1 MTLFQGSLSWSS
13 LQRGSSSGSVCSN
26 CSTTKTSMWRRDK
39 SGALV
44 CNACGLYIKLYGINR
59 PINMRKDTIRFVQ
72 AVDVDKW
79 TADTP

>member
-1 MTLFQGSLSWSS
+1 
-13 LQRGSSSGSVCSN
+13 
-26 CSTTKTSMWRRDK
+26 MWRRDK

-72 AVDVDKW
+72 AVDIDKW